1 MERLDSETLG
11 IDLGLLLSLKTQ
23 DEDSTLGPAWA
34 NFAHRYRAIYFS
46 CFGAD
51 TL

>member
-23 DEDSTLGPAWA
+23 DLEYYCQEMILCHSRVRHL
-34 NFAHRYRAIYFS
+34 
-46 CFGAD
+46 
-51 TL
+51 